1 MDFYYNEEEVAH
13 DGNEILVNEF
23 IESFQ
28 EKKYKRIQYNKKKWS
43 HSIMPKD
50 IVSQKINNDG
60 KETSKNVECSTNGIN
75 EASASTLSNIIESH
89 ETNQM
94 DIENEDEIN
103 YENDM
108 IVSPGTGR

>member
-1 MDFYYNEEEVAH
+1 
-13 DGNEILVNEF
+13 
-23 IESFQ
+23 
-28 EKKYKRIQYNKKKWS
+28 
-43 HSIMPKD
+43 MPKD

-108 IVSPGTGR
+108 IVSPGTGRWIV